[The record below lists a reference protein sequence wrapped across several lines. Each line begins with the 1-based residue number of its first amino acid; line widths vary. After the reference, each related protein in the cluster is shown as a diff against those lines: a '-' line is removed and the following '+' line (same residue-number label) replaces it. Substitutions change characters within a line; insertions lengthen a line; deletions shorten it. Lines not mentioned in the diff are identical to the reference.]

1 MKYKGDKKITYPKKG
16 DIIEYK
22 NAKFKV
28 TALSTTTNDGNKFEQ
43 GDLVVAHPQG
53 VFVYSGQIKCMSNT
67 TIFFNKPCQLLQ
79 KVYTEDLRPASTS
92 KYVNFLDYIE
102 KADDFF
108 KKKKEQCES
117 TLNVIKEYMEDNK
130 NEISI

>member
-1 MKYKGDKKITYPKKG
+1 MKFAVTKKAALFPK
-16 DIIEYK
+16 
-22 NAKFKV
+22 
-28 TALSTTTNDGNKFEQ
+28 L
-43 GDLVVAHPQG
+43 
-53 VFVYSGQIKCMSNT
+53 FVYFTNT
-67 TIFFNKPCQLLQ
+67 TKNNLNKKNCSLLGCSFFALLLQ

-102 KADDFF
+102 KADDFL
-108 KKKKEQCES
+108 KKKKEQCKS